1 MTETR
6 NHIMD
11 VARSQFFKTGYAG
24 TSINSIVDATK
35 FTKPTVYYHF
45 KNKAELFA
53 SLVHDA
59 YDRCFE
65 HRQNAV
71 DALLPVSEQLYQ
83 VIAADFA
90 FCLANPDLVRF
101 VVALTFALPEDHSI
115 DLSAIHSR
123 DHESFRALIER
134 GISTGEFDC
143 ADAGDTA
150 IALQG
155 LIAINIMAHLQI
167 GHDVDR
173 DQPLKRYRRISGV
186 RTIEFSGTDPAF
198 NECAEGFVVPTMNR
212 GEVNGV
218 IFREGEGKRHDK
230 AHQIRV
236 CQAESEVSG
245 DHMVELLRDR
255 KEGVNC
261 ILTMFKTA
269 VIGIVHQRG
278 EEFSLI
284 FKVVIDG
291 GFSEPRRVNDG
302 VDRRTGVARLEKL
315 APCYVH
321 NVIACLSHRMRPV
334 QVPTSRY
341 ITQRLALST
350 ETLEWKRPNGKL

>member
-71 DALLPVSEQLYQ
+71 DALLPASEQLYQ

-90 FCLANPDLVRF
+90 FCLATPDLVRF

-134 GISTGEFDC
+134 GMSTGEFDC
-143 ADAGDTA
+143 VNAGDA
-150 IALQG
+150 ALALQG
-155 LIAINIMAHLQI
+155 LIAINIMSYLKMGHRPEFLSSGRA
-167 GHDVDR
+167 HDV
-173 DQPLKRYRRISGV
+173 
-186 RTIEFSGTDPAF
+186 A
-198 NECAEGFVVPTMNR
+198 N
-212 GEVNGV
+212 
-218 IFREGEGKRHDK
+218 IFLQGIAGKGKRKGHK
-230 AHQIRV
+230 KGTSV
-236 CQAESEVSG
+236 
-245 DHMVELLRDR
+245 
-255 KEGVNC
+255 GV
-261 ILTMFKTA
+261 
-269 VIGIVHQRG
+269 
-278 EEFSLI
+278 
-284 FKVVIDG
+284 
-291 GFSEPRRVNDG
+291 
-302 VDRRTGVARLEKL
+302 
-315 APCYVH
+315 
-321 NVIACLSHRMRPV
+321 
-334 QVPTSRY
+334 
-341 ITQRLALST
+341 
-350 ETLEWKRPNGKL
+350 